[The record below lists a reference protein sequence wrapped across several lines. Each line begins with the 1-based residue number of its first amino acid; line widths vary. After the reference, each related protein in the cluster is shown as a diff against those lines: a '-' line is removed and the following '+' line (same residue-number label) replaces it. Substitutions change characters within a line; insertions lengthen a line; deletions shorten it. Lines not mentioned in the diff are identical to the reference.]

1 MNNNEKKKSTTKK
14 KNNKIRDYEL
24 ETYFK
29 KSNVNKNNQNKKNNK
44 KKYKYNNG
52 NTVKVTKVLI
62 SDDVIVKEV
71 KDKKTIK
78 EEVLVKKNEKTKKVK
93 ETKKDVKDK
102 KILIDDNSDLEKELE
117 RQNKETKDLLTTN
130 PSLEKT
136 IKIINSDLRK
146 ERVKG
151 YLKESLIFTLIIL
164 VINIIIYFFTDEIS
178 FLRLFDIE
186 YLNIIVTI
194 IPFVILL
201 FIGTFLINF
210 LISELFRFVRKKRI
224 ISNLLNK
231 FKKKKV
237 DKVNKN
243 NKGNNKRRSGGDSY
257 RNQGINQGKHHEN
270 IKVKKWRWLF
280 L

>member
-1 MNNNEKKKSTTKK
+1 MNNNEKRKSTTKK
-14 KNNKIRDYEL
+14 KNNKTRDYEL

-52 NTVKVTKVLI
+52 NTIKVTKVLVN
-62 SDDVIVKEV
+62 DEVTVNEV
-71 KDKKTIK
+71 KSEPIK
-78 EEVLVKKNEKTKKVK
+78 EEVLVKKKGKNKKVL
-93 ETKKDVKDK
+93 V
-102 KILIDDNSDLEKELE
+102 IDNNGLEKEIE
-117 RQNKETKDLLTTN
+117 RQNKETKDLLITN

-146 ERVKG
+146 ERIKG
-151 YLKESLIFTLIIL
+151 YLKESLIFTLVIL
-164 VINIIIYFFTDEIS
+164 LINVIIYFFTDEIA
-178 FLRLFDIE
+178 FLRLFDVE

-194 IPFVILL
+194 ILFVILL

-210 LISELFRFVRKKRI
+210 LLSELFRFIKKKNI

-237 DKVNKN
+237 EKVNKN
-243 NKGNNKRRSGGDSY
+243 NKVNNKRRSGGDSY
-257 RNQGINQGKHHEN
+257 RNQGINKGKHREN
-270 IKVKKWRWLF
+270 IKVKK
-280 L
+280 